1 MLDVQGIYFFTLCCV
16 RLRYFRSLLRAFIEV
31 LNCWSRGRENFL
43 QRSYWA
49 KKIHSHI
56 SLFVI
61 NPLQVSDHKFGVG
74 NNKYMEKSTIHVFQD
89 MEWNGP

>member
-1 MLDVQGIYFFTLCCV
+1 M
-16 RLRYFRSLLRAFIEV
+16 R
-31 LNCWSRGRENFL
+31 FL
-43 QRSYWA
+43 IVGVGAEKTFYKEHIGP

-74 NNKYMEKSTIHVFQD
+74 NNKYMEKSTIHIFQD